1 MRAAGLAAE
10 DGEVLAEIQRRDERD
25 STRSAAPLRRAA
37 DAVVLDTTD
46 LDIEAAAKAAIAIVE
61 QARR

>member
-1 MRAAGLAAE
+1 
-10 DGEVLAEIQRRDERD
+10 LAEIQRRDERD